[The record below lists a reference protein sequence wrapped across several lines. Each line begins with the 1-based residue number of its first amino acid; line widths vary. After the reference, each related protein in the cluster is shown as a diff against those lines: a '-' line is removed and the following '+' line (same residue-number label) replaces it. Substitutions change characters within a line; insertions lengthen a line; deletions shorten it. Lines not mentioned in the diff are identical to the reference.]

1 MGKTKLSKLL
11 LKNKVQANSLVF
23 LDKMFSR
30 EKSLMYMKMWDVS
43 EKIGYKKFIGYDLK
57 NSFFIFD
64 SKIKKTSVW
73 YSGLEIEIIKDILF
87 HKVTVN
93 KKIINKIIECLD
105 KNWEIIWP
113 YLSEKKKL
121 KTVTEFK
128 RYYQGITNWWS
139 AMNTVYPFINNP
151 DIFKKVSPVFLKYRE
166 RSERY
171 TGMMDSLIINFWAD
185 KLVRKYKVFIPYLLV
200 DEAIILLTKKNVKN
214 LITDI
219 KKRMTGFC
227 LYQGKI
233 YSRRLIKEII
243 KKNNLV
249 FNKIGK
255 RNVYKII
262 GSPAYPGI
270 VRGIVKKII
279 IKSDINSFKQ
289 GNILVAE
296 TTYPDHVPAM
306 RKAAAFITDE
316 GGITCHAA
324 ITAREFKKPCIVG
337 TKIATQVLHDG
348 DKVEVDADRGIIKV
362 ISRK

>member
-1 MGKTKLSKLL
+1 MKKIAPTKLL
-11 LKNKVQANSLVF
+11 LRNKAKINSSVF

-64 SKIKKTSVW
+64 SKTKKTSVW
-73 YSGLEIEIIKDILF
+73 YSGLEIEIVKDILS

-93 KKIINKIIECLD
+93 KKIISKIIECLD

-113 YLSEKKKL
+113 YLSKKEKL
-121 KTVTEFK
+121 KTIIEFK
-128 RYYQGITNWWS
+128 KYYQGLIDWWS

-151 DIFKKVSPVFLKYRE
+151 DISKKAGQVFLKYRE
-166 RSERY
+166 RSEKY
-171 TGMMDSLIINFWAD
+171 TGTMDLLIINFWTNR
-185 KLVRKYKVFIPYLLV
+185 LNEKYKLLVPYLLI
-200 DEAIILLTKKNVKN
+200 DEAVSLLTRKNVKN
-214 LITDI
+214 LLAQAKERTKGFSFYQEKIYPKQLI
-219 KKRMTGFC
+219 KK
-227 LYQGKI
+227 
-233 YSRRLIKEII
+233 II

-249 FNKIGK
+249 FNKIDNK
-255 RNVYKII
+255 KLCKII
-262 GSPAYPGI
+262 GSPAYPGV

-279 IKSDINSFKQ
+279 VKSDINNFKK

-296 TTYPDHVPAM
+296 TTYPDHIPAM
-306 RKAAAFITDE
+306 KKAAAFVTDE

-337 TKIATQVLHDG
+337 AKIATQVLYDG
-348 DKVEVDADRGIIKV
+348 DMVEVDANNGVVKIIK
-362 ISRK
+362 KK